1 MIEKCINLL
10 KKCINLNWNE
20 WKVILK
26 KKKKEVEKPTCEDAS
41 IFIFINVLTKNK
53 NTKNTNI
60 VFEWIKKMFKCQ
72 LY

>member
-1 MIEKCINLL
+1 MESNI
-10 KKCINLNWNE
+10 
-20 WKVILK
+20 K
-26 KKKKEVEKPTCEDAS
+26 KKKKKKVEKPTCKDAS

>member
-26 KKKKEVEKPTCEDAS
+26 KKKKEVEKPACEDVS

>member
-1 MIEKCINLL
+1 MESNI
-10 KKCINLNWNE
+10 
-20 WKVILK
+20 K
-26 KKKKEVEKPTCEDAS
+26 KKKKEVEKPTCKDAS

-72 LY
+72 LYQFLDSLKPQLD

>member
-1 MIEKCINLL
+1 MHKPKL
-10 KKCINLNWNE
+10 KWMESNI
-20 WKVILK
+20 K
-26 KKKKEVEKPTCEDAS
+26 KKKKEVEKPTWKDAS